1 MFYQTTDVLTD
12 QDCGKD
18 DINGPGQDKVGYVT
32 SKMTCSQA
40 DLTNGGCAVK
50 FLLWPSCLF

>member
-50 FLLWPSCLF
+50 FLLA